1 MKKNLLFMMTA
12 MLLTIGMFSACSSD
26 DEMNVLKDSKLSLFE
41 DSLQSVPE
49 NDYTGHM
56 LYNQRHGWYIAHS
69 QLIDHQD
76 DYFPLN
82 LPEEFKEPGV
92 KVSFSGKVIKLTD
105 EDLDSLQITPHANQ
119 FFYFVYLTKIEKME
133 EEEIPYRGTPPFT
146 ITDMLGTVGYDWDQE
161 IWFIGYAQDIWMY
174 NRYYPTELSEEFQV
188 IGGPNVIISGNVYED
203 ITDPYKTPFTKQY
216 KIELTKIEKAE

>member
-12 MLLTIGMFSACSSD
+12 MLLTFGMFSACSNDD
-26 DEMNVLKDSKLSLFE
+26 DEMSALMDSKLSLFE

-119 FFYFVYLTKIEKME
+119 YFYFVYLTKIEKME

-203 ITDPYKTPFTKQY
+203 ITDPSCSLFHFCDT
-216 KIELTKIEKAE
+216 I